1 MRWNDLSWL
10 KSNRK
15 LLVAECIAIPLVVA
29 WLLFI
34 YFETHNAFALV
45 VLFLIPFFS
54 VVNVVI
60 INRSRG
66 RLADPGRRLDSLTGD
81 VLALSQSSLPSAS
94 QQRWTGAVDM
104 PGSMGR
110 MNASAPLGIF
120 ELTPGRLS
128 LRVRPGFLAS
138 MFGIK
143 PLEVSPNQVE
153 AVFPARA
160 RFRHRAI
167 GIRPIGQPP
176 SYFLL
181 GGDRET
187 ILSAAAAAGFPVQ
200 WEERNYSY
208 N

>member
-143 PLEVSPNQVE
+143 PLRCLRIKSRR
-153 AVFPARA
+153 F
-160 RFRHRAI
+160 FRHGLDSVIAPLEFVLSVNL
-167 GIRPIGQPP
+167 RPT
-176 SYFLL
+176 S
-181 GGDRET
+181 
-187 ILSAAAAAGFPVQ
+187 S
-200 WEERNYSY
+200 WEETGKPS
-208 N
+208 